1 MKIQRSK
8 LESYEDI
15 LGVVIRKPLNIDNIA
30 YETNMDCGLLR
41 QRLDFLIK
49 NGLVKDRI
57 LGKKRLY
64 VITERGAAVLK
75 TLNFQKYLE
84 KVANTIRTMDEAVHI
99 IPIISDDTEEKEK
112 KARENENY

>member
-1 MKIQRSK
+1 MKMRRSK
-8 LESYEDI
+8 LESYEDV
-15 LGVVIRKPLNIDNIA
+15 LGALIKKPSAIGSIA

-49 NGLVKDRI
+49 NGLVKERI
-57 LGKKRLY
+57 SGKKRLY
-64 VITERGAAVLK
+64 AITERGATVLK

-84 KVANTIRTMDEAVHI
+84 RVANTVRMMDEAVHI
-99 IPIISDDTEEKEK
+99 IPIISDDTNEKEK